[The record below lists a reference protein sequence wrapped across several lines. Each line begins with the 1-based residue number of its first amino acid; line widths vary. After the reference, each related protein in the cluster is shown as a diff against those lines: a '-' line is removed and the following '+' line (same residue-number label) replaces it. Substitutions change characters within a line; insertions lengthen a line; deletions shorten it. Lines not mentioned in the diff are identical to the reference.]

1 MYKTILVPLDG
12 SERAESI
19 LAHVQDIAQ
28 RYESKVIFLTV
39 LEVPHSVVAPDGIYV
54 PSEEVVEQ
62 HRVEAE
68 EYLQQNKTA
77 FEQLGVQAEVRI
89 AQGRTVD
96 AICQISQ
103 DENVDLVAIAS
114 HGRTGLA
121 QVFFGSVAVSVLH
134 RITRPLLLVRAE

>member
-1 MYKTILVPLDG
+1 MYNTILVPLDG

-19 LAHVQDIAQ
+19 LPHVQDIAQ
-28 RYESKVIFLTV
+28 RYKSRVIFLTV
-39 LEVPHSVVAPDGIYV
+39 LEVPQSVVAPDGIYV
-54 PSEEVVEQ
+54 PSEEVIER
-62 HRVEAE
+62 HRAEAE
-68 EYLQQNKTA
+68 EYLKKHQAA
-77 FEQLGVQAEVRI
+77 FEKLGVKAEVRI
-89 AQGRTVD
+89 AQSRIVD

>member
-1 MYKTILVPLDG
+1 MYKIILVPLDG
-12 SERAESI
+12 SERAETI

-28 RYESKVIFLTV
+28 RYKAKVIFLTV

-54 PSEEVVEQ
+54 PSEEVIEH
-62 HRVEAE
+62 HRIEAE
-68 EYLQQNKTA
+68 EYLQKHKTA
-77 FEQLGVQAEVRI
+77 FEKLGVQAEVRI
-89 AQGRTVD
+89 AQGRIVD

>member
-1 MYKTILVPLDG
+1 M
-12 SERAESI
+12 
-19 LAHVQDIAQ
+19 
-28 RYESKVIFLTV
+28 
-39 LEVPHSVVAPDGIYV
+39 VAPDGIYV

-68 EYLQQNKTA
+68 EYLQQHKTA
-77 FEQLGVQAEVRI
+77 FEQLGVHAEVRI

>member
-12 SERAESI
+12 SERAETI

-28 RYESKVIFLTV
+28 RYKAKVIFLTV

-54 PSEEVVEQ
+54 PSEEVIEH
-62 HRVEAE
+62 HRIEAD
-68 EYLQQNKTA
+68 EYLQKHKTA
-77 FEQLGVQAEVRI
+77 FEKLGVLAEVRI
-89 AQGRTVD
+89 AQGRIVD

-121 QVFFGSVAVSVLH
+121 QAFFGSVAVSVLH